1 MVEEIAVEQ
10 MIPLYKAHLL
20 SYLKLA
26 GKLKG
31 LPINFNCENIEE
43 QLVSLVKK
51 EFALLPK

>member
-1 MVEEIAVEQ
+1 
-10 MIPLYKAHLL
+10 
-20 SYLKLA
+20 
-26 GKLKG
+26 